1 MASYKP
7 DPPPLL
13 QQYQRAAGAG
23 SAGIAASAPE
33 AGQALISYLRAIVA
47 QARDIPLGRVGAPAR
62 RLPLLDLYLER
73 GLLPLEPAAESAERP
88 QPGQPL
94 LRSPLDL
101 IRPAGARIVLEGR
114 AGSGKSTCLRRLAL
128 ACAASWLG
136 EPDLYGD
143 LLAAWPG
150 PPPLPLLLS
159 ARDGCG
165 ADPLSPPGLDPA
177 ARPAIREQLQLG
189 RALVLIDGL
198 DDLADRQELDAAL
211 AAIERLSAQY
221 PANRYV
227 VASGPR
233 ADRRLAGFAR
243 YSLAPLD
250 AAEVDAMIARWYG
263 AIAGEGAPDVG
274 ERVAVLQGHMRA
286 SRQLHAL
293 AASPLGLALCILAHA
308 DGHALPAERGAI
320 LARLADLL
328 LDGWDTGSAGL
339 LAQVV
344 GAGRPTSVEQR
355 LGLLEPLALAL
366 QSEAG
371 QAAEQPGALSDATAA
386 MLLRAPLVA
395 LGVPA
400 EQASAR
406 LLDWC
411 CDRGI
416 LTQAGAQGDRTIAWP
431 PLREYLA
438 ARALAAA
445 PDFVERAAGL
455 GGDPRWHEPI
465 ALAIS
470 ELGRERAPQAAGELF
485 RRLIERADKPARRPA
500 SRAPAS
506 APEAAEPP
514 WGATLLAAACLLQLG
529 SSEAR
534 VEALRVEARARL
546 VELMQSRACPLA
558 ARVRAGLLL
567 GELGDPRFASLL
579 PPLAHIPAGAFVLG
593 AQGRYED
600 EGPTQR
606 VNVPSF
612 SIGLYPVTNHEYARF
627 LADELGYPPPRYWH
641 DPRFN
646 NPAQPVVGVT
656 WHDASAYCRWLSE
669 RLALAGLLPA
679 EMTARLPLEVEWEKA
694 AGWDARRRAKR
705 RYPWGEEWSSARA
718 NTAEAR
724 GAWVTA
730 PVGCYPEG
738 VSPFGAHDMI
748 GNVWEWMASVYASY
762 PGSAAPF
769 HEPKSYVLR
778 GSSCVSLPKEARC
791 TYRSRLPADYWRYH
805 LGFRVVVASPLDGG
819 SGQRID

>member
-7 DPPPLL
+7 NSPPLL

-23 SAGIAASAPE
+23 PADTTAAAPSDE
-33 AGQALISYLRAIVA
+33 AGQALISYLRAMVA
-47 QARDIPLGRVGAPAR
+47 QARHIPLDRIGAPAR

-73 GLLPLEPAAESAERP
+73 RLLPLDAAAEPAGRP
-88 QPGQPL
+88 QPSQPL

-101 IRPAGARIVLEGR
+101 IRPAGARIIIEGR

-128 ACAASWLG
+128 ACAAAPLG
-136 EPDLYGD
+136 EPDLAGE

-159 ARDGCG
+159 ARDNHS
-165 ADPLSPPGLDPA
+165 ADPLSPLDPA
-177 ARPAIREQLQLG
+177 ARPAIREQLRLG

-198 DDLADRQELDAAL
+198 DNLADQQELDAAL
-211 AAIERLSAQY
+211 AAIERLTAQY
-221 PANRYV
+221 PVNRYV

-233 ADRRLAGFAR
+233 ADCRPAGFAR

-250 AAEVDAMIARWYG
+250 AAEVDAMIARWYA
-263 AIAGEGAPDVG
+263 AIAGQGAPDLG

-293 AASPLGLALCILAHA
+293 ASSPLGLALCILAHA
-308 DGHALPAERGAI
+308 GGHALPAARGAV
-320 LARLADLL
+320 LGRLADLL
-328 LDGWDTGSAGL
+328 LDGWETGSAGL

-344 GAGRPTSVEQR
+344 GAGRPTGVEQR

-366 QSEAG
+366 QSEAD
-371 QAAEQPGALSDATAA
+371 QAAGQPGALSDAAAA
-386 MLLRAPLVA
+386 MLLRGPLVA

-416 LTQAGAQGDRTIAWP
+416 LARAGAQGDCTSAWP

-445 PDFVERAAGL
+445 PDFVERAASL

-465 ALAIS
+465 VLAIA

-500 SRAPAS
+500 RGAPTS
-506 APEAAEPP
+506 APQAAAEPP
-514 WGATLLAAACLLQLG
+514 WSATLLAAACLLQLG

-534 VEALRVEARARL
+534 VELLRVEARARL
-546 VELMQSRACPLA
+546 VELMQSRSCSLA

-567 GELGDPRFASLL
+567 GELGDPRFADLL

-593 AQGRYED
+593 AQGRYQD
-600 EGPTQR
+600 EGPAQR
-606 VNVPSF
+606 VNVPGF
-612 SIGLYPVTNHEYARF
+612 SIGLYPVTNQEYARF
-627 LADELGYPPPRYWH
+627 LADEPGCPPPRYWH

-656 WHDASAYCRWLSE
+656 WHDASAYCGWLSE

-679 EMTARLPLEVEWEKA
+679 GMTVRLPLEVEWEKA
-694 AGWDARRRAKR
+694 ASWDTRRRAKR

-805 LGFRVVVASPLDGG
+805 LGFRVVVASPLEA